1 MFVVFV
7 VSAGKLAKLKA
18 ELREVE
24 DGLVKPLA
32 GKLGV
37 WEPCFA
43 SSVGSLAA
51 TWLIVLVSPVLGRR
65 LRSLTSSTDKHN
77 SHVVDKLQ
85 NNEVSNQQLSG
96 IVETSNIA
104 PRVEEQVSGCTGNE
118 NIKKRARGRTINTGL
133 AKKKARGEEICI
145 LFPPPY
151 HKVCGKDA
159 SFFKA
164 EVTMCIRQFAPLQVS
179 SWKEISNEDINTMW
193 LFLKKDKDSNEWP
206 NAVEVWKASR
216 TKSNGTCLFQM
227 ERNHGFKGITS
238 KAQEKILLQAEIEV
252 SKKREKNLEEE
263 VAKFKEIAQ
272 AALDKQAAE
281 IKQIFA
287 HLATNQGLQNM
298 LSNASPSTTSSED

>member
-1 MFVVFV
+1 MVNF
-7 VSAGKLAKLKA
+7 
-18 ELREVE
+18 
-24 DGLVKPLA
+24 
-32 GKLGV
+32 
-37 WEPCFA
+37 
-43 SSVGSLAA
+43 
-51 TWLIVLVSPVLGRR
+51 RR
-65 LRSLTSSTDKHN
+65 LRSLTSSTEKHN
-77 SHVVDKLQ
+77 SHVVDKSQ

-104 PRVEEQVSGCTGNE
+104 PRVEEQVSGC
-118 NIKKRARGRTINTGL
+118 TGL

-179 SWKEISNEDINTMW
+179 SWKEIPNEDINTMW

-206 NAVEVWKASR
+206 NAVKVWKASR
-216 TKSNGTCLFQM
+216 TKSNGTWSVPNGEEIMNKLQEEGEKNKEKISAAPLPLVEHFSLVLK
-227 ERNHGFKGITS
+227 RKSSYARGLGLKGITS
-238 KAQEKILLQAEIEV
+238 KAQENILLQAEIEA

-287 HLATNQGLQNM
+287 HLASNQGLQNM

>member
-1 MFVVFV
+1 MVNF
-7 VSAGKLAKLKA
+7 
-18 ELREVE
+18 
-24 DGLVKPLA
+24 
-32 GKLGV
+32 
-37 WEPCFA
+37 
-43 SSVGSLAA
+43 
-51 TWLIVLVSPVLGRR
+51 RR
-65 LRSLTSSTDKHN
+65 LRSSTSSTDKHN
-77 SHVVDKLQ
+77 SHVVDKPQ

-118 NIKKRARGRTINTGL
+118 NIKKRGRGRTINTGL

-179 SWKEISNEDINTMW
+179 SWKEIPNEDINTMW

-216 TKSNGTCLFQM
+216 TKSNGTWSVPNG
-227 ERNHGFKGITS
+227 E
-238 KAQEKILLQAEIEV
+238 EIMV
-252 SKKREKNLEEE
+252 
-263 VAKFKEIAQ
+263 
-272 AALDKQAAE
+272 
-281 IKQIFA
+281 
-287 HLATNQGLQNM
+287 
-298 LSNASPSTTSSED
+298 